1 MTDTISALTV
11 ILEKDIRSDE
21 IEPLI
26 EAIKQFR
33 SVLDVETHVSNLEQR
48 VANSRARV
56 ELGEKLFEILY
67 PQKGST

>member
-26 EAIKQFR
+26 DAIKQFR